1 MTEQEL
7 QRVLDAL
14 KTRGEIKRLAK
25 EIEKDV
31 EKKEVFADLMSN
43 FAHVDPYVATKKQ
56 IRMYLDREKKSQIR
70 SNPIFIDE
78 AFRCGHCQK
87 SVPIGGV
94 MIRDHCPFCLWGR
107 HLDIIPGDRASN
119 CGGLMK
125 PLYFSVAGDTRWIHY
140 SCTQCDH
147 EFRVRSHPDDSLEIL

>member
-7 QRVLDAL
+7 QRALDAL

-25 EIEKDV
+25 EIENNVEMKDAFV
-31 EKKEVFADLMSN
+31 ALMVRFS
-43 FAHVDPYVATKKQ
+43 HVDPHVATKKQ
-56 IRMYLDREKKSQIR
+56 IRMYLDRAEKSQIR
-70 SNPIFIDE
+70 SNPIFVDE

-107 HLDIIPGDRASN
+107 HLDNIPGDRASN

-125 PLYFSVAGDTRWIHY
+125 PLHFSFAGDTRWIHY
-140 SCTQCDH
+140 SCTQCH
-147 EFRVRSHPDDSLEIL
+147 HVFRVRSHPDDGLEIL